1 MRTENIPSVR
11 QSTCSAVSLR
21 RRLQKK
27 IRRFIILS
35 ESGSEVIPSMEKIEL
50 RKYDFST
57 VIEDPQKKLVLIIYD
72 IIDNKRRTRMVKH
85 LESYGSRVQKSDFE
99 ALLPSGK
106 YHAMING
113 ITKIIDNEDNVRIY
127 RLNSSNEVVLLGT
140 VDTVYEENVIII

>member
-1 MRTENIPSVR
+1 
-11 QSTCSAVSLR
+11 
-21 RRLQKK
+21 
-27 IRRFIILS
+27 
-35 ESGSEVIPSMEKIEL
+35 MEKIEL

-85 LESYGSRVQKSDFE
+85 LESYGSRVQKSAFE

-140 VDTVYEENVIII
+140 GDTIYEENVIII